1 MIRKYTRL
9 MPLVFTVILL
19 LTITNILIIYKN
31 LPVIAI
37 LVEVFTVFFILFAV
51 YLVRRD
57 LQQRTELEHHKDE
70 FISIASHEL
79 KTPITSLK
87 VFNKLLQKKLENA
100 PLAELHRY
108 ISKIDEQTSRLTS
121 LVTSLLDLSRV
132 QTGKMKLEKAPFDL
146 NDLLRDT
153 VEAVQETTHKHII
166 IVKGRI
172 KKIVNADR
180 YRMYQVLVN
189 LLTNAIKYS
198 PDGKKI
204 IVTIKEN
211 GEHVQV
217 QVKDAGIGIDKKNQK
232 KIFERLFQVPSPNK
246 KMLPGLGMGLYIT
259 EEIIRKHGGKIWVE
273 STKGRGSTFY
283 FTLPN

>member
-9 MPLVFTVILL
+9 IPLVFTVILL
-19 LTITNILIIYKN
+19 LTIANTLIIYKH
-31 LPVIAI
+31 LTIVAI
-37 LVEVFTVFFILFAV
+37 LVEIFTVFFILFAA
-51 YLVRRD
+51 YLMRRD

-100 PLAELHRY
+100 PIAELHRY

-121 LVTSLLDLSRV
+121 LVTNLLDLSRV
-132 QTGKMKLEKAPFDL
+132 QTGKMKIEKAPFDL
-146 NDLLRDT
+146 NDLVKDT
-153 VEAVQETTHKHII
+153 VDAVQETTKKHTII
-166 IVKGRI
+166 LKG
-172 KKIVNADR
+172 KSKQVVTADR
-180 YRMYQVLVN
+180 YRIYQVFVN

-204 IVTIKEN
+204 VVTVRDHEGK
-211 GEHVQV
+211 VQI
-217 QVKDAGIGIDKKNQK
+217 QVRDFGIGIDNKNQK
-232 KIFERLFQVPSPNK
+232 KIFERLFQVPSPDK
-246 KMLPGLGMGLYIT
+246 KALPGLGMGLYIT
-259 EEIIRKHGGKIWVE
+259 KEIIEKHGGKIWVE

-283 FTLPN
+283 VTLS